1 MFQNTIRMEKED
13 FLKKIGENIVRLRNK
28 RGLRQIDLAIELNI
42 DDSSLRRIESGRTNP
57 TIITLKRIADVLEV
71 NLSEIVDV

>member
-1 MFQNTIRMEKED
+1 MEKED
-13 FLKKIGENIVRLRNK
+13 FLKKIGENIIRLREEK
-28 RGLRQIDLAIELNI
+28 GLRQIDLAIELNI

-57 TIITLKRIADVLEV
+57 TIITLKKIADVLKV

>member
-1 MFQNTIRMEKED
+1 MEKED

>member
-1 MFQNTIRMEKED
+1 MEKED
-13 FLKKIGENIVRLRNK
+13 FLKKIGKNIVRLREK
-28 RGLRQIDLAIELNI
+28 KGLRQIDLAIELDI

-57 TIITLKRIADVLEV
+57 TILTLKKIADVLEV

>member
-1 MFQNTIRMEKED
+1 MEKED

-57 TIITLKRIADVLEV
+57 TIITLKKIADVLEV

>member
-1 MFQNTIRMEKED
+1 MKKED
-13 FLKKIGENIVRLRNK
+13 FLKKIGENIVRLREK
-28 RGLRQIDLAIELNI
+28 KGLRQIDLAIELNI

-57 TIITLKRIADVLEV
+57 TIITLKKIADILKV

>member
-57 TIITLKRIADVLEV
+57 TIITLKKIADVLEV